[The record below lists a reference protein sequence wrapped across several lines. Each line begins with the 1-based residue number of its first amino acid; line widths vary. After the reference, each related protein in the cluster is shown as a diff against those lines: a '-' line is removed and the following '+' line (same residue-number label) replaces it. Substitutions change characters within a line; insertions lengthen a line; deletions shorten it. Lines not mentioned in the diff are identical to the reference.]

1 MKGIPNKNYYL
12 SATLRRPFD
21 RRAARA
27 YSEHIKN
34 KLLEGRMSEEL
45 LRDLPRT
52 LPAFVRRFG
61 TDAQCRAYLVRA
73 LWPEGFRCSGCGHRA
88 AWSHKRRLIEECRAC
103 GKQHSILAGTM
114 FEQTKTGL
122 SRWFLAIYLV
132 TSSKGG
138 ISAME
143 LQRQMGFGSY
153 GTALRR
159 LLAPF
164 PSGDRLLTVDGHG
177 CTRSAAP

>member
-1 MKGIPNKNYYL
+1 MNYL
-12 SATLRRPFD
+12 SATLGPLD
-21 RRAARA
+21 RAGPPAW
-27 YSEHIKN
+27 SEHTRN
-34 KLLEGRMSEEL
+34 ALLEGTMSDAL

-52 LPAFVRRFG
+52 LPAFIERFG

-73 LWPEGFRCSGCGHRA
+73 LWPEGFCCAGCGHRE
-88 AWSHKRRLIEECRAC
+88 AWSHEKRLIEACRSC
-103 GKQHSILAGTM
+103 GKQHAILAGTI

-122 SRWFLAIYLV
+122 AEWFLAIYLV

-143 LQRQMGFGSY
+143 LKRQLGFGSY
-153 GTALRR
+153 QTALRR

-164 PSGDRLLTVDGHG
+164 PAGIGSTA
-177 CTRSAAP
+177 S